1 MQVFK
6 AFLRILRK
14 KLLTAMIW
22 VVVFLIIAV
31 GVTTKIRL
39 LKVKHWFPIWESI
52 ITSFLLSRSRIPF

>member
-22 VVVFLIIAV
+22 VVVFYVIL
-31 GVTTKIRL
+31 
-39 LKVKHWFPIWESI
+39 
-52 ITSFLLSRSRIPF
+52 